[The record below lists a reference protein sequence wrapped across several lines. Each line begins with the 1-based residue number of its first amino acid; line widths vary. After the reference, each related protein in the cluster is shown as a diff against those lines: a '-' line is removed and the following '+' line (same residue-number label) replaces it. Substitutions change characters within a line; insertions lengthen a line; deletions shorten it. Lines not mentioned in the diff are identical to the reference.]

1 MEDGLER
8 IIDAVTNATLL
19 KPDLLTGD
27 AINAIAGGHGMLNLS
42 VFCTANVIADKIL
55 QGQGLKLK
63 ASNQERIDL
72 NSVIDEGVKAAVATG
87 ADPSNAALITASL
100 CYLAGSNVR
109 AGVPSGNRK
118 LGALCRLSAGAQR
131 GGVLSLP
138 TPKGGNKISA
148 FPAVLKIYEAMMEG
162 NLTRIN
168 GAEVPGGI
176 LGTPLSGHSTLGEDY
191 IFSEVAENAAAIGA
205 RAMMKAYAGAGMKPN
220 PFISAVFGAAAALEI
235 CHPDAAMP
243 ERFGPSFK
251 IYTPYVAG
259 FGAVKAVGLPETL
272 HFRVTGEEFNTANLI
287 GDLGIILKDMG
298 TPTIIGM
305 LAFYEMFACFSEN
318 ALIGTG
324 SSGGPKTAPIGHV
337 AADATLAL
345 RTIAKT
351 GSVERAAEIIEKNK
365 HGFFDPELAAM
376 EVNTIARKVE
386 ELQAGPVSRAV
397 ILATTAVT
405 RKAIAERVRITVEG
419 IRKGKTLTEIV
430 MSLEEKRIGKV
441 EANAS
446 AMMSKNLNK
455 KIEIKITKITGGA
468 RRQGKI
474 SMQYFALDPNVDVL
488 VKVDGKETVL
498 KNFCHEVIPD
508 AVLNKKED
516 ILQLLPIVSPAVGEL
531 LVTGHTL
538 VDLVVPVATA
548 VLQGKGSPEDLS
560 EEAVSR
566 YSMATGGLPGG
577 AQRAAEVA
585 RLAVQF
591 YREASKQGNLKRT
604 KERK

>member
-1 MEDGLER
+1 MEA
-8 IIDAVTNATLL
+8 IIEAVTNATLFR
-19 KPDLLTGD
+19 PDLLTGD
-27 AINAIAGGHGMLNLS
+27 AINAMAGGHGMLNLS

-55 QGQGLKLK
+55 KGEGLKLK
-63 ASNQERIDL
+63 ALNQERIDL
-72 NSVIDEGVKAAVATG
+72 NSVIDEGVKAAMATG
-87 ADPSNAALITASL
+87 SDPSNAALITASL

-118 LGALCRLSAGAQR
+118 LGAMCRLSAGAQR

-162 NLTRIN
+162 KLTRVN
-168 GAEVPGGI
+168 GSEVPAGI

-205 RAMMKAYAGAGMKPN
+205 SAMMKAYAGAGMKPN
-220 PFISAVFGAAAALEI
+220 PFISAVFGTAAALEI

-251 IYTPYVAG
+251 VYTPYVAG
-259 FGAVKAVGLPETL
+259 FGAVKATGLPENL

-305 LAFYEMFACFSEN
+305 LAFYEIFACFTEN
-318 ALIGTG
+318 AIIGTG

-337 AADATLAL
+337 AADVGLAL

-351 GSVERAAEIIEKNK
+351 GSIEKAAEVIEKNK
-365 HGFFDPELAAM
+365 HGFFDPELASM
-376 EVNTIARKVE
+376 EANTIARKVE
-386 ELQAGPVSRAV
+386 ELRGGPVSRAV

-405 RKAIAERVRITVEG
+405 KRAIAERVKVTYEG
-419 IRKGKTLTEIV
+419 LDKGKTLTEIII
-430 MSLEEKRIGKV
+430 SLEEKRIRKV
-441 EANAS
+441 EENVS
-446 AMMSKNLNK
+446 AIMSKNLNK
-455 KIEIKITKITGGA
+455 KIEIRITKITGGA

-474 SMQYFALDPNVDVL
+474 SKKYFALDPNVDVE
-488 VKVDGKETVL
+488 VRIDGKETIL

-508 AVLNKKED
+508 AVLNKKQD

-548 VLQGKGSPEDLS
+548 VVLGKGSPEDLS

-566 YSMATGGLPGG
+566 HSMATGGLPGVG
-577 AQRAAEVA
+577 DRAAEVA

-591 YREASKQGNLKRT
+591 YKEVSKQK
-604 KERK
+604 

>member
-1 MEDGLER
+1 MEK
-8 IIDAVTNATLL
+8 IIKAVTDATLFR
-19 KPDLLTGD
+19 PDLLTGD
-27 AINAIAGGHGMLNLS
+27 AINAMAGGHGMLNLS
-42 VFCTANVIADKIL
+42 VFCTANVIAEKIL
-55 QGQGLKLK
+55 QGQGLKFK
-63 ASNQERIDL
+63 ASNQVRVDL
-72 NSVIDEGVKAAVATG
+72 NSVIDEGVKAAIATG
-87 ADPSNAALITASL
+87 SDPSNAALITASL

-118 LGALCRLSAGAQR
+118 LGAMCRLSAGAQR

-162 NLTRIN
+162 KLTRVN
-168 GAEVPGGI
+168 GAEVPGGV

-191 IFSEVAENAAAIGA
+191 IFSEVAENASALGA
-205 RAMMKAYAGAGMKPN
+205 SAMMKAYAGAGMKPS

-251 IYTPYVAG
+251 VYTPYVAG
-259 FGAVKAVGLPETL
+259 FGALKATGLPEKL
-272 HFRVTGEEFNTANLI
+272 HFRVTGEELDTATLV

-305 LAFYEMFACFSEN
+305 LAFYEIFACFSEN
-318 ALIGTG
+318 AVIGTG

-345 RTIAKT
+345 RTISKT
-351 GSVERAAEIIEKNK
+351 GSVEQAAKIIEQNK

-376 EVNTIARKVE
+376 EANTIARKVE
-386 ELQAGPVSRAV
+386 ELRGGPVSRAV
-397 ILATTAVT
+397 ILATDAVT
-405 RKAIAERVRITVEG
+405 RRTIAERVKVTREG
-419 IRKGKTLTEIV
+419 MNEGKTLTDVIV
-430 MSLEEKRIGKV
+430 SLEEKRIRKV
-441 EANAS
+441 EENAS
-446 AMMSKNLNK
+446 AMMSKNRGK
-455 KIEIKITKITGGA
+455 KIEIKITKVTGGA
-468 RRQGKI
+468 RRKGKI
-474 SMQYFALDPNVDVL
+474 SLQYYALDPNVDVT
-488 VKVDGKETVL
+488 VRIDGRETIM

-508 AVLNKKED
+508 AVLNRKKELLE
-516 ILQLLPIVSPAVGEL
+516 ILPIVSPAVGEL

-548 VLQGKGSPEDLS
+548 VVMGKGSPEELS

-566 YSMATGGLPGG
+566 FSMATGGLPGG
-577 AQRAAEVA
+577 AERAAEVA

-591 YREASKQGNLKRT
+591 YKNMST
-604 KERK
+604 